1 LQNHLPIMANIN
13 VSSLTS
19 TAYGSFDW
27 QTMVNQLIQVD
38 TAPITKLQA
47 EETANKAKV
56 SSLSSLNTGL
66 SGLQDDVKALQDS
79 SVFTA
84 RTVSASGSGWTPTA
98 ANGAATGSYSIQVQ
112 HLATAARRNG
122 APHIAASLSNS
133 DNVDGLTLA
142 TLPTAT
148 AVTAGTFTVDGR
160 QVTIALTDSLAQA
173 LQKISDATLGKVTA
187 KYDHTIDGI
196 TLASTDGSEVE
207 LGTVTDTSNF
217 LQAMHLANNTKDTVS
232 SSAVLGA
239 TSLTAP
245 IASAHLRAG
254 ITAVDPDGNGS
265 FSINGVSVA
274 YNVNT
279 DSLQAVLARV
289 NASTAGVKAT
299 YDSTNDRVV
308 LANATTGDVGIAANE
323 ASGGLLDALG
333 LTSASTLQHGQNAVI
348 SINGGDPITS
358 ATNTLDSAA
367 LGIDGLSLTVNSE
380 TTQTVNV
387 GVDTASMKTV
397 LQKFID
403 DYNTVQGFISDQTQ
417 VSIDSNGKVTTAT
430 LVGNLEIQNV
440 STALRARAFASVP
453 GLTGTVKRLEDLG
466 IDFNT
471 AGQMSIKDS
480 TKLDKALAQ
489 NSNDV
494 AAFFGTPTTGFS
506 ANIYS
511 YLGTVLTVGG
521 GLSLMSDHL
530 VSQDNAIE
538 TQIAAL
544 QTQLDN
550 ERTTL
555 TTAFEAMQSAQTLF
569 QTQSK
574 YLDALYNSSKSSN
587 G

>member
-1 LQNHLPIMANIN
+1 
-13 VSSLTS
+13 
-19 TAYGSFDW
+19 
-27 QTMVNQLIQVD
+27 
-38 TAPITKLQA
+38 
-47 EETANKAKV
+47 
-56 SSLSSLNTGL
+56 
-66 SGLQDDVKALQDS
+66 
-79 SVFTA
+79 
-84 RTVSASGSGWTPTA
+84 
-98 ANGAATGSYSIQVQ
+98 
-112 HLATAARRNG
+112 
-122 APHIAASLSNS
+122 
-133 DNVDGLTLA
+133 
-142 TLPTAT
+142 
-148 AVTAGTFTVDGR
+148 
-160 QVTIALTDSLAQA
+160 
-173 LQKISDATLGKVTA
+173 
-187 KYDHTIDGI
+187 
-196 TLASTDGSEVE
+196 
-207 LGTVTDTSNF
+207 
-217 LQAMHLANNTKDTVS
+217 
-232 SSAVLGA
+232 
-239 TSLTAP
+239 
-245 IASAHLRAG
+245 
-254 ITAVDPDGNGS
+254 
-265 FSINGVSVA
+265 
-274 YNVNT
+274 
-279 DSLQAVLARV
+279 
-289 NASTAGVKAT
+289 
-299 YDSTNDRVV
+299 
-308 LANATTGDVGIAANE
+308 
-323 ASGGLLDALG
+323 
-333 LTSASTLQHGQNAVI
+333 
-348 SINGGDPITS
+348 
-358 ATNTLDSAA
+358 
-367 LGIDGLSLTVNSE
+367 
-380 TTQTVNV
+380 
-387 GVDTASMKTV
+387 MKTV